1 MTETVKPQLAAH
13 DRCTGCGACASGCP
27 KGAIHMVRDKEG
39 FLYPQITD
47 GCVSC
52 GHCAHV
58 CPVLKQREVRGQS
71 AVFAVWNEDSAVC
84 AHSTAGGV
92 FTALADYAL
101 ECGGVVFGA
110 ALDEKLQVRHM
121 AVKNKEDLRLLRGAK
136 PIQSELGET
145 FQQVQLYLE
154 QGRFVLFSGTP
165 CQVDGLYR
173 FLGEHPEKLLT
184 CDFGCSGVGSPGV
197 WARFVES
204 MVYVKRRQAVDV
216 RFCDKLKGE
225 KDRRFRVWFEG
236 GGTFDAPLGKCQ
248 PGRGILRRLFLRPA
262 CYHCPYCST
271 NRAAD
276 LTLGTFRGLPADFR
290 PNQQKKGISMLLI
303 NTVKGA
309 HFFDMIP
316 LQREKRTLQEAVESN
331 PALSRN
337 PASPKERA
345 AFFDAYVNQPFHKVY
360 QRFFSISDWSYR
372 VANDGK
378 LRNFIRRIKSGRKD
392 KA

>member
-110 ALDEKLQVRHM
+110 ALDEKMHVRHM

-136 PIQSELGET
+136 PIQSESGET

-184 CDFGCSGVGSPGV
+184 CDFACSGVGSPGV

-262 CYHCPYCST
+262 CYHCAYANV
-271 NRAAD
+271 NRPGD
-276 LTLGTFRGLPADFR
+276 LTMALFRNAPKDFHR
-290 PNQQKKGISMLLI
+290 QQQKEGMSLLLI

-309 HFFDMIP
+309 HIFDQ
-316 LQREKRTLQEAVESN
+316 LSLKRELRTLEEAVAGDA
-331 PALSRN
+331 ALRCAAAA
-337 PASPKERA
+337 PPDRQKFFEELERA
-345 AFFDAYVNQPFHKVY
+345 PFRKVCD
-360 QRFFSISDWSYR
+360 RFFSVRPYQAR
-372 VANDGK
+372 
-378 LRNFIRRIKSGRKD
+378 KSGGLTALKEKLWKKR
-392 KA
+392 

>member
-1 MTETVKPQLAAH
+1 MTETVKPQLAPR
-13 DRCTGCGACASGCP
+13 DRCTGCGACSSGCP
-27 KGAIHMVRDKEG
+27 KGTIHMVRDKEG
-39 FLYPQITD
+39 FLYPQITE

-58 CPVLKQREVRGQS
+58 CPVLKQREVRGQP
-71 AVFAVWNEDSAVC
+71 AVFAVWNEDAEVR

-92 FTALADYAL
+92 FTALAEFAL
-101 ECGGVVFGA
+101 ESGGVVFGA

-145 FQQVQLYLE
+145 YQQAQMYLD

-173 FLGEHPEKLLT
+173 FLGEHPENLLT
-184 CDFGCSGVGSPGV
+184 CDFACGGVGSPGV
-197 WARFVES
+197 WERFVES
-204 MVYVKRRQAVDV
+204 MTYVKRRRAVDV

-248 PGRGILRRLFLRPA
+248 PGRGIQRRLFLRPA
-262 CYHCPYCST
+262 CYHCAYANT
-271 NRAAD
+271 NRSAD
-276 LTLGTFRGLPADFR
+276 LTMGTFRNLPKDFF
-290 PNQQKKGISMLLI
+290 PQEQKAGVSLLLI

-309 HFFDMIP
+309 HIFDQLP
-316 LQREKRTLQEAVESN
+316 LKREPRTLEEAVAGN
-331 PALSRN
+331 AALRG
-337 PASPKERA
+337 A
-345 AFFDAYVNQPFHKVY
+345 AAAPPDR
-360 QRFFSISDWSYR
+360 QRFFEELEHVPFRKVCDRFFSTRPYQ
-372 VANDGK
+372 AK
-378 LRNFIRRIKSGRKD
+378 KSGGLTALKE
-392 KA
+392 KLWKKH